1 MVHNFSALQHSW
13 PHRTQTPIT
22 TWKRSKFAN
31 HEHVACKGLLNSLC
45 YKSKTHITNVQCFEN
60 EGVRSYI
67 NDLRGGREVLVD
79 HIYCRILQMLFP
91 WEEKFLHER
100 EEYPAPGSQRRSDV
114 TLSAI
119 INRRRK
125 KLLVI
130 ESKREFRTSTA
141 EPTEKAWIATQW
153 QLIQFCELAYREQGP
168 LPGNLPLFVAVA
180 IGSRIKFAEFRLL
193 RVASAS
199 RTERESQLQE
209 LTASF
214 DLTTSEDQ
222 ESIQSK
228 LEEMKNRIAPVL
240 NSLRPLRALRTSAI
254 SPQASSS

>member
-1 MVHNFSALQHSW
+1 MSNG
-13 PHRTQTPIT
+13 R
-22 TWKRSKFAN
+22 
-31 HEHVACKGLLNSLC
+31 
-45 YKSKTHITNVQCFEN
+45 CFEN

-91 WEEKFLHER
+91 WEDRFLHER
-100 EEYPAPGSQRRSDV
+100 EEYPAPDSQRRSDV

-119 INRRRK
+119 INGRRK

-130 ESKREFRTSTA
+130 ETKREFRTSTT
-141 EPTEKAWIATQW
+141 EPTEKAWLAAQW
-153 QLIQFCELAYREQGP
+153 QLIQFCELVYREQGP

-180 IGSRIKFAEFRLL
+180 IGSHIKFAEFRLL

-199 RTERESQLQE
+199 RTERESQVQE

-214 DLTTSEDQ
+214 DLTTPEGQ
-222 ESIQSK
+222 ERIQSK
-228 LEEMKNRIAPVL
+228 LEAIKNMIAPVL
-240 NSLRPLRALRTSAI
+240 DSLRPLRVLRYLYYTDYSTPVKQSLYCETFGI
-254 SPQASSS
+254 YY